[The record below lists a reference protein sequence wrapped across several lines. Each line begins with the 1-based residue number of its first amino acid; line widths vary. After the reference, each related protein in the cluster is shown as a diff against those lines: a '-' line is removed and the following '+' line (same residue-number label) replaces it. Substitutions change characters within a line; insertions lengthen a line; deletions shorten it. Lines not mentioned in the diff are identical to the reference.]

1 MHYAVLGTYRIRLS
15 GFGRRPCSTPYF
27 NDNGRL
33 VKASGFIPDAT
44 IVEGIPKKLEH
55 NDIRWIT
62 PAEIPQYNFC
72 SADTEILKRLIQ
84 PAELSG

>member
-1 MHYAVLGTYRIRLS
+1 MELVHEYSDITITLTL
-15 GFGRRPCSTPYF
+15 F
-27 NDNGRL
+27 N
-33 VKASGFIPDAT
+33 AT

-72 SADTEILKRLIQ
+72 SADTEILKRMIQ
-84 PAELSG
+84 LEELSG